1 MSGIDRNNGSVI
13 SGDTSHHARTNHD
26 VESQGKYSF
35 SHYRSRSPSS
45 PTSCFSGSK
54 PGSTRTAS
62 SYSGHSRALSHHS
75 DPLRSRTS
83 SISGPIVASIHS
95 AHISAP
101 PNPQHVYIT
110 LDQLMQS
117 DKLLDGMQ
125 TNVHLMGGGPQ
136 EDVGDICNA
145 SLKKIVDWAKHMQ
158 MYVMISNSVLLKLIK
173 NTWGE
178 LLCFMLAIRCSREP
192 HMQLGGAQGSQ
203 LLNSTFYTQRVSGEL
218 KSWIIERQLTHHE
231 LACLKAVILF
241 NPGMFVCYLP
251 CPHFCM
257 QYTPSYMCVCTPR
270 LLFWSQADIHV
281 HAHTQV

>member
-1 MSGIDRNNGSVI
+1 
-13 SGDTSHHARTNHD
+13 
-26 VESQGKYSF
+26 
-35 SHYRSRSPSS
+35 
-45 PTSCFSGSK
+45 
-54 PGSTRTAS
+54 
-62 SYSGHSRALSHHS
+62 
-75 DPLRSRTS
+75 
-83 SISGPIVASIHS
+83 
-95 AHISAP
+95 
-101 PNPQHVYIT
+101 
-110 LDQLMQS
+110 MQS